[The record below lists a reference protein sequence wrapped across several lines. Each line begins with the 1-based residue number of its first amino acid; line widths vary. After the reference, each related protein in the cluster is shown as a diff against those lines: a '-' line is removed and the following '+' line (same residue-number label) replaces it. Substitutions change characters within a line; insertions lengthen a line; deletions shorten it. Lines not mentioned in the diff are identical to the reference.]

1 VIGAEW
7 FLPVTPA
14 SLLTTAHVPPS
25 LLDPDLATILAYL
38 DRLARRQ
45 GGYRVR
51 GVFGWAHLSDLQVR
65 LRRRFPECFPRF
77 HQQGF
82 LDRLDVALPGK
93 RPNYVYRITNSG
105 AEAAATV
112 GGYSYQPV
120 APLGPADE
128 APSFLLS
135 PACALALRVLRQAY
149 EEQPERE
156 ERGWLTGRELDERC
170 YDSTGSGDLLRIAD
184 WESLNHLRTLGY
196 VERPSAATTRTV
208 RWRITASGL
217 HAPVLVWHDP
227 QPAAV
232 R

>member
-1 VIGAEW
+1 MPSDSDITTV
-7 FLPVTPA
+7 LP
-14 SLLTTAHVPPS
+14 
-25 LLDPDLATILAYL
+25 YL
-38 DRLARRQ
+38 ERLAQ
-45 GGYRVR
+45 WGGGYQLR
-51 GVFGWAHLSDLQVR
+51 GAYGWAHLSDLQVR
-65 LRRRFPECFPRF
+65 LRRRFPECLPRL
-77 HQQGF
+77 HQQGL

-105 AEAAATV
+105 AEAAATI

-120 APLGPADE
+120 APPGPADE
-128 APSFLLS
+128 VACFLLS

-149 EEQPERE
+149 EEQPDRE
-156 ERGWLTGRELDERC
+156 EGGWLTGRELDERC
-170 YDSTGSGDLLRIAD
+170 YDSTGSGDPLRIAD

-217 HAPVLVWHDP
+217 RAPVLVWHDP